1 MSVVRPGGC
10 CSWAGN
16 PPSFVVSFA
25 AASAM
30 VSRSV
35 MPSTVPGGAETSIP
49 SLGWAAVHTGGVE
62 INIGA
67 DVIRLGQLLKYANLV
82 SDGAAA
88 KALIADGAVQVDG
101 AVETRR
107 GRQVAVGAV
116 VEVDLPD
123 GLHEVRVTR

>member
-1 MSVVRPGGC
+1 V
-10 CSWAGN
+10 
-16 PPSFVVSFA
+16 
-25 AASAM
+25 
-30 VSRSV
+30 
-35 MPSTVPGGAETSIP
+35 
-49 SLGWAAVHTGGVE
+49 VHTGGVE